1 MIDLLIDSMP
11 VYLSDDLTLNI
22 TSRNPYLTK
31 EGEFTLDI
39 DISLQVDENRMA
51 YKNIDRI
58 NNTIN
63 NKSNRAVELFID
75 GQLILSGT
83 EVLIS
88 NTEDSVKIQIL
99 AGNSELNYKIR
110 DNVLIRDLDLGT
122 INYTAE
128 SAYQL
133 NGMNDLNSFSR
144 GDFCFPLIIVDDNGK
159 QSLCNDIDRTWV
171 YRLEEG
177 GYFHKWNKPELSNLY
192 PQLYL
197 DFAITKLI
205 NSLGYSIVKNIF
217 STDPVL
223 KYVLMVSCNN
233 STQLNKLYP
242 NMTVRDFITKIEE
255 AFSVVINID
264 NKNRTATIERLSDFI
279 NSAPQV
285 CLNSTDNYSV
295 EYQEQEDVIKGYQYK
310 RGDTNFHKR
319 MILKED
325 IITGRSCTGSNGF
338 QSVVSNIQFF
348 GGFQAVY
355 DKNMLFK
362 DVSSDT
368 YYYIGKDNSTLILS
382 EVGVFTDLHPGEK
395 KEIECV
401 PAECIWK
408 DILFKILD
416 DGIYP
421 HDNNL
426 SMNLPIVYKPIIDT
440 NQNLDDAVLNGLE
453 KEDKRDCI
461 HIMFYNGPA
470 RLKIRR
476 QLGMELNVSYPLA
489 FTDHNSIYYRKQDDK
504 WNQADNDP
512 SKQLSLRINKVTSI
526 MEDLIDTSSEYE
538 FKLLSRAHI
547 NNVFE
552 IKNRLFI
559 AKESVTA
566 ITNGVMS
573 VTGTFYPIIKSR

>member
-1 MIDLLIDSMP
+1 MIDILIDSMP

-122 INYTAE
+122 INYTAD

-133 NGMNDLNSFSR
+133 NGMNDIYEFTR
-144 GDFCFPLIIVDDNGK
+144 GNYCFPLVLINDNGSK
-159 QSLCNDIDRTWV
+159 SLGNDFSRRWIYSPEDYEGPVQSGNL
-171 YRLEEG
+171 
-177 GYFHKWNKPELSNLY
+177 PEQSNLY

-197 DFAITKLI
+197 DFAIEKLI
-205 NSLGYSIVKNIF
+205 EALGYTISKNIF
-217 STDPVL
+217 SIDPLL
-223 KYVLMVSCNN
+223 KYLVMASCNN
-233 STQLNKLYP
+233 SEHINKLYP
-242 NMTVRDFITKIEE
+242 NMTVKDFLTKIEE
-255 AFSVVINID
+255 SFSVVINID
-264 NKNRTATIERLSDFI
+264 NKNRTAVIERLSDFI
-279 NSAPQV
+279 SNSASV
-285 CLNSTDNYSV
+285 CISSTDDFSI
-295 EYQEQEDVIKGYQYK
+295 EYQDKKNEVKGYQYK
-310 RGDTNFHKR
+310 RGDTSFHKR

-325 IITGRSCTGSNGF
+325 VITSRPFYEYSDF
-338 QSVVSNIQFF
+338 QAVLSNIQFL
-348 GGFQAVY
+348 GGFQYAY
-355 DKNMLFK
+355 DKNFLFK
-362 DVSSDT
+362 DSSTNT
-368 YYYIGKDNSTLILS
+368 YFYIAKENTDLILS
-382 EVGVFTDLHPGEK
+382 EVGIFTDFRSVEK

-401 PAECIWK
+401 PVECDWMTIK
-408 DILFKILD
+408 FAIVEQYTPDTNINMYCPVINK
-416 DGIYP
+416 
-421 HDNNL
+421 
-426 SMNLPIVYKPIIDT
+426 PIVDT
-440 NQNLDDAVLNGLE
+440 NQNLDDVILNGIN
-453 KEDKRDCI
+453 KEEIRDTVGVF
-461 HIMFYNGPA
+461 FYNGPK
-470 RLKIRR
+470 RVDLIGPGGRILPVR
-476 QLGMELNVSYPLA
+476 YSLA
-489 FTDHNSIYYRKQDDK
+489 FTDYNSITYRKEGDK
-504 WNQADNDP
+504 WSQINNDP
-512 SKQLSLRINKVTSI
+512 AKQLSLRINKVTSI
-526 MEDLIDTSSEYE
+526 MEDLINTSEEYK

-559 AKESVTA
+559 AKESVTV

-573 VTGTFYPIIKSR
+573 VTGTFYPIIKNH